1 MDSANAI
8 TSQTSLYVKPSIFD
22 LVAQDSMSELIQPAF
37 KKVIYYL
44 SLKNPEKYGWMSKW
58 VDECFLGFNILIQ
71 RFCLTQ
77 CGASFSEF
85 MYKLQRVPLQ
95 GNSSLQ
101 SARLPL
107 KQEMLSLVCLTL
119 IPHVR
124 NKLDDYLQTQSET
137 SQLSKLF
144 RSALFLSSLSRLVH
158 HLLYLTNRIE
168 SHSPLLTLCGV
179 RLTYVQ
185 DEHVNTNRFLSALS
199 SLVQVG
205 ALSVQ
210 LLQTWYSNSGDDVTL
225 TGNGVALGIPPP
237 PGAHLSLPG
246 SGCPLCRGRCK
257 IPTVLATS
265 GYVFCFKCIAERLKS
280 SHQCPLT
287 GIPSSIDDLIQVY
300 SAPAS

>member
-1 MDSANAI
+1 
-8 TSQTSLYVKPSIFD
+8 
-22 LVAQDSMSELIQPAF
+22 
-37 KKVIYYL
+37 
-44 SLKNPEKYGWMSKW
+44 
-58 VDECFLGFNILIQ
+58 
-71 RFCLTQ
+71 
-77 CGASFSEF
+77 
-85 MYKLQRVPLQ
+85 
-95 GNSSLQ
+95 
-101 SARLPL
+101 
-107 KQEMLSLVCLTL
+107 MLSLVCLTL

-137 SQLSKLF
+137 SQLTKLF

-237 PGAHLSLPG
+237 PGAPLSLPG
-246 SGCPLCRGRCK
+246 SGCPLCRGRCE

-265 GYVFCFKCIAERLKS
+265 G
-280 SHQCPLT
+280 
-287 GIPSSIDDLIQVY
+287 
-300 SAPAS
+300 